1 MAQPESLARN
11 MSDHDLLE
19 LWCGDCPARF
29 RAGRAQA
36 VRRYGAG
43 ASPEIIR
50 KVSRCRACGG
60 RRVWCRVLV
69 GAALRQ
75 PRGSAKV

>member
-1 MAQPESLARN
+1 MAQPESLAKD
-11 MSDHDLLE
+11 MSDMDRLE
-19 LWCGDCPARF
+19 LWCGLCPAKF
-29 RAGRAQA
+29 TATKAQA

-69 GAALRQ
+69 VAAQ
-75 PRGSAKV
+75 G